1 MMKKDTLLS
10 QQADSWLHKVADHS
24 SPNLGEQPKMQPA
37 SAHSS
42 PKLGEV
48 PEGRRSVSKLNFQ
61 LSTLLQSRFV
71 RRMRL
76 WVRNVSLPGNKGVP
90 LYDIGKYLLRGIF
103 NGDLWRASKGLAW
116 SFFMALPPLLIFAFT
131 LIAYL
136 PFDGLQ
142 DELLFQIRISFP
154 ESVYTPIA
162 NTVNDV
168 MGHRHSSLLSIGFIT
183 SVILA
188 ANAINSITVYFG
200 ERSGERRTFVRNYPV
215 CLLLVFLLYI
225 LLIFVL
231 GLFIGYKTI
240 IHWLFAQGILERG
253 SFAFIVINIGRWIIL
268 IATALFTLSILYYI
282 IPMKKQRVGFF
293 SSGAVFATGMFILF
307 SWGFKVYL
315 SYFNRYNI
323 LYGSI
328 GTLLLIMLWLQF
340 NCFVIL
346 LGYELNTAIL
356 NGQLRG
362 HTHRHRLKL
371 FRYTHSSV
379 SRADSSPNLGEQPR
393 IHPASD
399 NASDT
404 ANDRVSHSSPKLG
417 EVAQRA
423 GGVCQP
429 PTF

>member
-1 MMKKDTLLS
+1 MRPQISTLTSRLLS
-10 QQADSWLHKVADHS
+10 LRF
-24 SPNLGEQPKMQPA
+24 L
-37 SAHSS
+37 
-42 PKLGEV
+42 
-48 PEGRRSVSKLNFQ
+48 RRL
-61 LSTLLQSRFV
+61 
-71 RRMRL
+71 RL

-116 SFFMALPPLLIFAFT
+116 TFLMALPPLLIFAFT

-136 PFDGLQ
+136 PVDGLQ
-142 DELLFQIRISFP
+142 DELLFQLRISFP
-154 ESVYTPIA
+154 ESIYTPIA
-162 NTVNDV
+162 TTVNDV

-188 ANAINSITVYFG
+188 ANALNGITVFLA
-200 ERSGERRTFVRNYPV
+200 ERSGERRTFLRNYPI
-215 CLLLVFLLYI
+215 CILLVFLLYI
-225 LLIFVL
+225 LLILVL
-231 GLFIGYKTI
+231 GLFVGYKTI
-240 IHWLFAQGILERG
+240 IDSLLAHGILDRG
-253 SFAFIVINIGRWIIL
+253 SLSFIVINICRWII
-268 IATALFTLSILYYI
+268 IVATALVTLSILYYI
-282 IPMKKQRVGFF
+282 VPLKKQRVGFF
-293 SSGAVFATGMFILF
+293 SAGAVFAAGMFFLF

-371 FRYTHSSV
+371 FRLPATRTH
-379 SRADSSPNLGEQPR
+379 P
-393 IHPASD
+393 
-399 NASDT
+399 
-404 ANDRVSHSSPKLG
+404 
-417 EVAQRA
+417 
-423 GGVCQP
+423 
-429 PTF
+429 